1 LTEVVLQAKNMV
13 KTFGALIAVNG
24 VSMSMEKNK
33 LTLLMG
39 PNGCGKTTF
48 LNLCTG
54 VLKADSGSVIFN
66 GNDITG
72 IPPHKVYESGFVR
85 TFQIPLPFESM
96 TVIDN
101 VLAAMTS
108 IGENPIYALNP
119 KKWIPQEEEHIEK
132 ALGILEKV
140 GLDDHWDML
149 ANTLG
154 GGHSKLLELARALA
168 SGANFIALD
177 EPIGGCNPAF
187 ADVIF
192 TYITKIKESLGLT
205 FFVIEHRIDI
215 AAPYADHCYV
225 MEQGKLIAEGLPGE
239 VMSNPRVQ
247 EVYIG

>member
-1 LTEVVLQAKNMV
+1 MTKA
-13 KTFGALIAVNG
+13 FGALVAVND
-24 VSMSMEKNK
+24 VSMSMEKEK

-54 VLKADSGSVIFN
+54 VLKADAGKVMLR
-66 GNDITG
+66 GKDITG
-72 IPPHKVYESGFVR
+72 YPPHKVYEEGFVR

-119 KKWIPQEEEHIEK
+119 KKWLTQEEEHIEK
-132 ALGILEKV
+132 AMGILEKV
-140 GLDDHWDML
+140 GLDDHWDMI

-154 GGHSKLLELARALA
+154 GGHSKLLELARALG
-168 SGANFIALD
+168 SGANFVALD
-177 EPIGGCNPAF
+177 EPIGGCDPSF

-192 TYITKIKESLGLT
+192 TYITKIKKDLKIS

-239 VMSNPRVQ
+239 VTSDPRVQ